1 MVFSLVAA
9 AALLASVG
17 AAAAND
23 PVKLTA
29 VQRDNATAGAAANE
43 TATDLGRPQAFS
55 NFALGFLN
63 GIPPQRPGLTASD
76 GTLDCIA
83 ACAA

>member
-1 MVFSLVAA
+1 MRHMVFSLVAA
-9 AALLASVG
+9 AALLASLG
-17 AAAAND
+17 AATAND

-29 VQRDNATAGAAANE
+29 VQRDNATSGAAANE
-43 TATDLGRPQAFS
+43 TAFRANVSQ
-55 NFALGFLN
+55 
-63 GIPPQRPGLTASD
+63 QRPGRTASD

>member
-9 AALLASVG
+9 AALLASLG
-17 AAAAND
+17 AATAND

-29 VQRDNATAGAAANE
+29 VRRDNATAGAAANE
-43 TATDLGRPQAFS
+43 TATDHRRPLVFP
-55 NFALGFLN
+55 NIALGFLTDV
-63 GIPPQRPGLTASD
+63 PQQPPGLTASD